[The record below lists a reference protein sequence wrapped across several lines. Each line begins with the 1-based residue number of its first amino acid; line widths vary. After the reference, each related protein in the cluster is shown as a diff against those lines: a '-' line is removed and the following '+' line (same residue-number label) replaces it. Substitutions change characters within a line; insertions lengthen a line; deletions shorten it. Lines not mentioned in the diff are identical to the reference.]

1 MVHSLWNIQ
10 TFNDPIQIKR
20 FPESFMVFA
29 MRPLADLAVAEPIVE
44 PDNRELCNC
53 LGSGSDRRLS
63 LKRRLW
69 LDGLSWLADELL
81 TGFCGWLTRLCC
93 IRWSGI
99 SGIEPEPDGWTGW
112 EGKKWLGICDW
123 LTWFQA
129 AIELVPW
136 WPIICCESWN
146 WWAIFW

>member
-1 MVHSLWNIQ
+1 MIIVLGGEIEETDIEVEPSLKAVRFKKSYKELRLRKIQ

-63 LKRRLW
+63 LKRRL
-69 LDGLSWLADELL
+69 
-81 TGFCGWLTRLCC
+81 
-93 IRWSGI
+93 
-99 SGIEPEPDGWTGW
+99 
-112 EGKKWLGICDW
+112 
-123 LTWFQA
+123 
-129 AIELVPW
+129 
-136 WPIICCESWN
+136 
-146 WWAIFW
+146 